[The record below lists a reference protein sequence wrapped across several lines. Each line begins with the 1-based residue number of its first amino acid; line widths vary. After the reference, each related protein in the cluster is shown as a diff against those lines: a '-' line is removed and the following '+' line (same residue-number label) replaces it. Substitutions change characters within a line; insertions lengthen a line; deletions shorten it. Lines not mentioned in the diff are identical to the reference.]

1 LLGTCEC
8 CTEEDCKDKDSTC
21 DEPSYVFLDLEI
33 YFSHFKDLF
42 FDVGLSTIA
51 SLKSKG
57 DSGQSAM
64 VVTLRV
70 TIVCLGYM
78 GAFELVPRGSVRC
91 QRIAVSLSK

>member
-1 LLGTCEC
+1 MM
-8 CTEEDCKDKDSTC
+8 SH
-21 DEPSYVFLDLEI
+21 PM
-33 YFSHFKDLF
+33 FSLIWKSIFFTLKDLF

-78 GAFELVPRGSVRC
+78 GAFELVPRGSARC
-91 QRIAVSLSK
+91 QRITVSLTQ